1 MQTQQPTSP
10 PPRDV
15 GGGVLGT
22 ATLALFLVW
31 SNTFLAFEVLLVPR
45 SGPAP
50 MGWLDLVV
58 ARFVPVVL
66 VCAPWCLGLR
76 RRESISILRRYPIRL
91 AACGFLAV
99 PAYNGT
105 LFYAMQQR
113 VSGPVASLLTTLSPL
128 YLVLLGAF
136 VLGERIGRRQVAG
149 LLLGLCGVAL
159 VATAREGGAAYAR
172 DVAIL
177 SLAPLSWSVYSL
189 LTKSVAGQVSPLV
202 WTYLVLVVG
211 GAPLF
216 LLLPFHGGEAM
227 LALDAGGW
235 GVLLFLSIVA
245 TVIGNAVWSWLL
257 RHQPASTTGM
267 TVFLNPPLTASSKRV
282 LSWLFPAAFSFTIL
296 PREWIGG
303 GLALA
308 GVALAV
314 LGRGPRRASP
324 VESAPAEP

>member
-1 MQTQQPTSP
+1 MQTHSP
-10 PPRDV
+10 RLREV
-15 GGGVLGT
+15 GGGVLAL

-45 SGPAP
+45 GGPAP

-66 VCAPWCLGLR
+66 VCAPWCICLHW
-76 RRESISILRRYPIRL
+76 RESVAVVRRYPLRL

-99 PAYNGT
+99 SAYNGT

-128 YLVLLGAF
+128 YLVLLGVF
-136 VLGERIGRRQVAG
+136 VLKERVGWRQIVG
-149 LLLGLCGVAL
+149 LLLGLSGVAL
-159 VATAREGGAAYAR
+159 VATAKAEGGSYAR

-177 SLAPLSWSVYSL
+177 SLAPLSWSIYSL
-189 LTKSVAGQVSPLV
+189 LTKSVTREVPPLL

-211 GAPLF
+211 GTPLL
-216 LLLPFHGGEAM
+216 LLLPFHGGRAM
-227 LALDAGGW
+227 MALDARGW

-245 TVIGNAVWSWLL
+245 TVLGNAVWSWLL
-257 RHQPASTTGM
+257 RHQPASTTGL
-267 TVFLNPPLTASSKRV
+267 TVFLNPPLTAVSKRV
-282 LSWLFPAAFSFTIL
+282 LAWLFPAAFTFTIL

-314 LGRGPRRASP
+314 LGGGARRATPAPSP
-324 VESAPAEP
+324 PAE

>member
-1 MQTQQPTSP
+1 MQIDTH
-10 PPRDV
+10 PPRHV
-15 GGGVLGT
+15 GGGLLAF
-22 ATLALFLVW
+22 ATLGLFLVW

-45 SGPAP
+45 SGGAP

-58 ARFVPVVL
+58 ARYVPVVL
-66 VCAPWCLGLR
+66 VCAPWCLCLHW
-76 RRESISILRRYPIRL
+76 RESIAVVRRFPIRL

-99 PAYNGT
+99 AAYNGT

-128 YLVLLGAF
+128 YLVLLGVF
-136 VLGERIGRRQVAG
+136 VLGERVGWRQVAG
-149 LLLGLCGVAL
+149 LALGLCGVAL
-159 VATAREGGAAYAR
+159 VATAKEGGGAYAR

-189 LTKSVAGQVSPLV
+189 LTKSVAREVPPLL

-216 LLLPFHGGEAM
+216 LLLPFHGGAAM
-227 LALDAGGW
+227 MALDARGW

-245 TVIGNAVWSWLL
+245 TVLGNAVWSWLL
-257 RHQPASTTGM
+257 RHQPASTTGL

-282 LSWLFPAAFSFTIL
+282 LAWLFPAAFSFTIL
-296 PREWIGG
+296 PREWLGG

-314 LGRGPRRASP
+314 LGGGSRRASQAP
-324 VESAPAEP
+324 VAPPE